1 MLKLGFV
8 LSLWLF
14 SLVIMLHLC
23 TCDTQLVT
31 ADTTTEMPNSGD
43 IVPIGGKHP
52 RNQASCVIYL

>member
-31 ADTTTEMPNSGD
+31 ADTTTEMPNAGD

-52 RNQASCVIYL
+52 RHQASCVKYL